1 MTDRELQENV
11 QAALDWEPSVEATE
25 VGVTVDEGVVTL
37 RGQVKSYREKETAE
51 QVALRVYGVKGLA
64 NELKV
69 HLMSPYERTD
79 SDIAQAAVRALELNT
94 GLPREKIIV
103 AVESGWLTLKGTVN
117 WQYQKELAAKV
128 VRDLAG
134 VHGVANAIIVQP
146 SVQAGDVQT
155 KIEAALKRSAEVDA
169 RRIHVDVR
177 DGTVTL
183 TGNVRSWVEREE
195 AERAAW
201 AAPGVKQ
208 VNDQVHVVP

>member
-1 MTDRELQENV
+1 MTDRELLEDV
-11 QAALDWEPSVEATE
+11 QAALDWEPSVEATDI
-25 VGVTVDEGVVTL
+25 GVTVDDGVITL

-51 QVALRVYGVKGLA
+51 LVALKVYGVKGLA

-69 HLMSPYERTD
+69 HIVGTWERTD

-94 GLPREKIIV
+94 ALPRDRIIV
-103 AVESGWLTLKGTVN
+103 AVESGWLTLKGIVN

-134 VHGVANAIIVQP
+134 VHGVSNAITVQP
-146 SVQAGDVQT
+146 SVKAGDVQS

-169 RRIHVDVR
+169 RRIHVYVR
-177 DGTVTL
+177 EGTVTL

-208 VNDQVHVVP
+208 VDDQVLVVP

>member
-1 MTDRELQENV
+1 MTDRELQEDV
-11 QAALDWEPSVEATE
+11 RDALDWEPSVEAT
-25 VGVTVDEGVVTL
+25 GIGATVDDGVVTL
-37 RGQVKSYREKETAE
+37 RGQVKSYREKEMAE
-51 QVALRVYGVKGLA
+51 RVALKVYGVKGLA

-69 HLMSPYERTD
+69 DIVGSHERTD

-94 GLPREKIIV
+94 ALPRGKIVV

-134 VHGVANAIIVQP
+134 VRGVANAVTVQP
-146 SVQAGDVQT
+146 SVQAGDVQS